1 MCFDSEVC
9 VCLFV
14 CAQLCGRDH
23 VPFVCTRA
31 AVFVCVCLALQL
43 ITSDYL

>member
-1 MCFDSEVC
+1 MCFDSGVC

-14 CAQLCGRDH
+14 CAQFCGSDH